1 MPVLKVC
8 GNPNT
13 YERMRHDM
21 DLNAGRI
28 ITGEKS
34 IQEVG
39 EEAFSAALEIL
50 SGRQTRNETLGYHS
64 SIDIYTLGPVI
75 WGAAP
80 PKKGSPEPW
89 IPAAGIGKGWGSLR
103 RMC

>member
-39 EEAFSAALEIL
+39 EEAFSAALESL

-75 WGAAP
+75 
-80 PKKGSPEPW
+80 
-89 IPAAGIGKGWGSLR
+89 
-103 RMC
+103 